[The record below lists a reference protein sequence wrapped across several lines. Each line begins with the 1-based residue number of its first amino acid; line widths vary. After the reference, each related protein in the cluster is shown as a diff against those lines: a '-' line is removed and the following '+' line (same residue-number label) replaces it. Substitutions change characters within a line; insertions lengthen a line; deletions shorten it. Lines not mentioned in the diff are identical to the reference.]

1 MDRINIGN
9 NEEIKKDNKSSNTN
23 NLNELTDE
31 EKLKAKENGF
41 ILLGKT
47 GVGKTS
53 ILNVIYK
60 ANIGKVGHS
69 LQSETK
75 TSTQKASEVNFTHNC
90 KVIAVKNEAAA
101 TKK

>member
-53 ILNVIYK
+53 LLNVIC
-60 ANIGKVGHS
+60 ANNVGKVGYS
-69 LQSETK
+69 SQSETK
-75 TSTQKASEVNFTHNC
+75 TSNYYCIKE
-90 KVIAVKNEAAA
+90 KRE
-101 TKK
+101 

>member
-1 MDRINIGN
+1 MESINIGN
-9 NEEIKKDNKSSNTN
+9 TEEISLNEKKDNNTTSNTN
-23 NLNELTDE
+23 TLNELTNE

-53 ILNVIYK
+53 LLNVIYK
-60 ANIGKVGHS
+60 NNIGKVGHS

-75 TSTQKASEVNFTHNC
+75 TLKLRLYKRKSRIRDNLFLYN
-90 KVIAVKNEAAA
+90 
-101 TKK
+101 

>member
-9 NEEIKKDNKSSNTN
+9 TEETSLNEKKDNIISNTN

-53 ILNVIYK
+53 LLN
-60 ANIGKVGHS
+60 
-69 LQSETK
+69 Q
-75 TSTQKASEVNFTHNC
+75 
-90 KVIAVKNEAAA
+90 
-101 TKK
+101 

>member
-1 MDRINIGN
+1 MESINIGN
-9 NEEIKKDNKSSNTN
+9 TEEISLNEKKDNNTTSNTN
-23 NLNELTDE
+23 TLNELTNE

-53 ILNVIYK
+53 LLNVIYK
-60 ANIGKVGHS
+60 NNIGKVGYS

-75 TSTQKASEVNFTHNC
+75 TLKLRLYKRKSKIRDNLFLYN
-90 KVIAVKNEAAA
+90 
-101 TKK
+101 